1 MKHIILYTTLVAALI
16 VAQALSMNDI
26 IQAFKKGNATDVTT
40 YLDNSVEITLD
51 SQNNTYN
58 KRQASKVITDFF
70 SKNKV
75 SDFKVLHQSE
85 SGGTAYC
92 IGNLSTSGGTYR
104 LTLFAKDK
112 NGKTLL
118 QEIRFEK

>member
-1 MKHIILYTTLVAALI
+1 MKHLILYSILTAGLFTATV
-16 VAQALSMNDI
+16 LSMNDI
-26 IQAFKKGNATDVTT
+26 IQAFKKGSATDVAT
-40 YLDNSVEITLD
+40 YLDNSVEITLA
-51 SQNNTYN
+51 SQNSTYN
-58 KRQASKVITDFF
+58 KQQASKIITDFF
-70 SKNKV
+70 SENKV

-85 SGGTAYC
+85 SSGTAYC

>member
-1 MKHIILYTTLVAALI
+1 MKIIILYTALATGLI
-16 VAQALSMNDI
+16 TASLFSMNDI
-26 IQAFKKGNATDVTT
+26 IQAFKKGSATDITT

-51 SQNNTYN
+51 SKNNTYN
-58 KRQASKVITDFF
+58 TQQASKIITDFF

-92 IGNLSTSGGTYR
+92 IGNLSTAGGTYR

-112 NGKTLL
+112 KGKTLL